1 MVRES
6 RRLAVVATVVAVF
19 VGLFVPAGAVEKP
32 SKPIDDGT
40 AVPWDRPT
48 SSLSQRPAD
57 IVGTA
62 AAGRPLRVEI
72 TRASAHGPVFESVAA
87 ASPAAAEAIVARAQ
101 RGAGVIAVGMEQVW
115 RAQVASYDPYR
126 KYQWGLTTLKAESVW
141 NYGGGGALRVAVV
154 DTGVSSAHPD
164 LKGHVVPG
172 YNSILNSTAA
182 STQDGNGHGTHV
194 AGIIG
199 ALLNNAAGGVAGFAP
214 NSRIVPVKAL
224 GDSGAGT
231 TTDVAEGI
239 TWAANNY
246 VRVINLSMAGTASS
260 SSVASAINYAR
271 TIGVVVVAAA
281 GNSGC
286 SLFGV
291 PEYPAAYPGV
301 VGVAATEQ
309 TNAAASYSDCGN
321 WVDIAAPGSSI
332 LSTMPSAAIAGC
344 GGAYCY
350 ASGTSMSAAYVSAA
364 AIITAQRKG
373 LKGDGLVN
381 RLLGT
386 ATELGP
392 YGWDS
397 SYGYGLLNPL
407 AAVQ

>member
-1 MVRES
+1 MPAE
-6 RRLAVVATVVAVF
+6 AVQ
-19 VGLFVPAGAVEKP
+19 KP
-32 SKPIDDGT
+32 TEPIDDDT
-40 AVPWDRPT
+40 AAPWNRAT
-48 SSLSQRPAD
+48 ASLSQPPAD
-57 IVGTA
+57 IVATA
-62 AAGRPLRVEI
+62 ATGRPLRVEI
-72 TRASAHGPVFESVAA
+72 TRAGARGPVFESVSA
-87 ASPAAAEAIVARAQ
+87 ASPTAAEAVVADAQ
-101 RGAGVIAVGMEQVW
+101 RSAGVIAVGMQQLW
-115 RAQVASYDPYR
+115 RAQVTSYDPYR
-126 KYQWGLTTLKAESVW
+126 TYQWGLSTLKAESVW
-141 NYGGGGALRVAVV
+141 NYGGGGGLRVAVI

-172 YNSILNSTAA
+172 YNSIVNSTSA
-182 STQDGNGHGTHV
+182 STQDGNGHGTHI

-199 ALLNNAAGGVAGFAP
+199 ALLNNAAGGIAGFAP

-224 GDSGAGT
+224 GDNGVGT

-239 TWAANNY
+239 TWAANSN
-246 VRVINLSMAGTASS
+246 VRVINLSMAGTGSS

-271 TIGVVVVAAA
+271 SIGVVVVAAA

-286 SLFGV
+286 SLLGA

-309 TNAAASYSDCGN
+309 SNAVASYSDCGN
-321 WVDIAAPGSSI
+321 WVDIAAPGTNI
-332 LSTMPSAAIAGC
+332 LSTMPSLAIAGC

-350 ASGTSMSAAYVSAA
+350 ASGTSMSAAYFSAA

-386 ATELGP
+386 ATDLGP
-392 YGWDS
+392 YGWDV
-397 SYGYGLLNPL
+397 SYGYGLVNPL